1 MHAYPILSI
10 AIWLPILFGLLVLA
24 IGSDRNPA
32 PARWI
37 ALVGSVLSFIVTI
50 PLITQFDSSTADL
63 QFVEKA
69 NWIERF
75 NIMRNAKLIHEQK
88 GSPQFNRRSPSGRSL
103 VDDPADE

>member
-1 MHAYPILSI
+1 MHTYPILSI

-24 IGSDRNPA
+24 IGSDENPG
-32 PARWI
+32 PARWL

-50 PLITQFDSSTADL
+50 PLMTGFDNTTAEL

-75 NIMRNAKLIHEQK
+75 NITYHLGVEI
-88 GSPQFNRRSPSGRSL
+88 GRAH
-103 VDDPADE
+103 V